1 MGLSYSNFRAGKIPF
16 VFQYLL
22 DVVRFRH
29 LCWNL
34 AGSDLRSRFRRS
46 RLGILWAII
55 QPLSFAL
62 ILAFVYARLFGEASY
77 WTYAIYVFGGMLVWE
92 YFTSASLSGLDALV
106 GSQGY
111 LKQARIPFFI
121 FQLRV
126 PLAGMVTFFFGLC
139 GLYGLMLVLQAIPG
153 SGVTVP
159 VPGLHLLL
167 VPAMFGVLLLFS
179 APWVILLSTFGAQFR
194 DVKYIT
200 MIALQLLFFIS
211 PIMIARDFMDSPHL
225 AILRVANPL
234 VPLLDML
241 REPVIYGRFWSEQS
255 MIVMG
260 VWIGVLWVIAIISS
274 VSFGRR
280 LVYAL

>member
-1 MGLSYSNFRAGKIPF
+1 MSYSNFRAGRLPF

-55 QPLSFAL
+55 QPLAFAL
-62 ILAFVYARLFGEASY
+62 ILAFVYGSLFGQTSY
-77 WTYAIYVFGGMLVWE
+77 WTYAVYVFGGMLVWE
-92 YFTSASLSGLDALV
+92 YFTSSTMSGLDALV
-106 GSQGY
+106 GAQGY

-126 PLAGMVTFFFGLC
+126 PLAGTVTLFFGLC
-139 GLYGLMLVLQAIPG
+139 GLYGLMFVLQAIPG
-153 SGVTVP
+153 TGVIVP
-159 VPGLHLLL
+159 PPGLHLLL
-167 VPAMFGVLLLFS
+167 VPAIFGVFILFL
-179 APWVILLSTFGAQFR
+179 APWVVVLSTMGAQFR

-200 MIALQLLFFIS
+200 IIVLQLLFFIS

-225 AILRVANPL
+225 ALVRMVNPVVPL
-234 VPLLDML
+234 VDML
-241 REPVIYGRFWSEQS
+241 RDPVIYGRFWSEQS
-255 MIVMG
+255 MVVMG
-260 VWIGVLWVIAIISS
+260 IWIAALWAMAIISS
-274 VSFGRR
+274 ISFGRR